1 LVITAVVH
9 EQRPVSE
16 VASSYGVHR
25 SWIYRLLSRYKVEGE
40 AAFASR
46 SRRPHRSPTAIGI
59 DVVER
64 ILKLRAELES
74 QGLDAGPDTIAWHL
88 ATHHDISVSAA
99 TIRRRLHKAGAIT
112 PQPKKRPKCSYIR
125 FEADLP
131 NETWQTDFTH
141 HRLRCGRDTEIVSFL
156 DDHSR
161 YALTV
166 AAYHRVTGPAVVQT
180 FRKAAAAHGIP
191 ASVLSD
197 NGMVYTTRFA
207 GGKGGRNQFEHHL
220 HQLGVVQ
227 KHSRPNHPTTCGK
240 VERFQ
245 QTMKKWLRRQQPQP
259 GTLAELQNLLDR
271 FVHGYNTARPHRSLN
286 RRTPLAAYQARPK
299 ATPTGSTKGTHY
311 RIRHDT
317 IDDSGVITLRH
328 GGRLHHI
335 GIGRT
340 HARTHILMLI
350 DGLHI
355 RVTDAT
361 TGTLLRELTLDPTRD
376 YQPQKRDSPN
386 P

>member
-1 LVITAVVH
+1 VI
-9 EQRPVSE
+9 
-16 VASSYGVHR
+16 
-25 SWIYRLLSRYKVEGE
+25 
-40 AAFASR
+40 
-46 SRRPHRSPTAIGI
+46 
-59 DVVER
+59 ER
-64 ILKLRAELES
+64 ILKLRAELEG
-74 QGLDAGPDTIAWHL
+74 QGLDAGADTIAWHL
-88 ATHHDISVSAA
+88 ATHHTITVSAA
-99 TIRRRLHKAGAIT
+99 TIRRHLHKAGAIV

-125 FEADLP
+125 FQADLP

-141 HRLRCGRDTEIVSFL
+141 HRLRNTRPGGTDTEILSFI

-161 YALTV
+161 YALAVT
-166 AAYHRVTGPAVVQT
+166 AHHRVTGPAVVAT

-207 GGKGGRNQFEHHL
+207 GGKGGRNQFEHEL
-220 HQLGVVQ
+220 HRLGIKQ

-240 VERFQ
+240 IERFQ

-259 GTLAELQNLLDR
+259 ATLADLQALLDQ
-271 FVHGYNTARPHRSLN
+271 FVHNYNTARPHRSLG

-299 ATPTGSTKGTHY
+299 ATPTGSIAGTHY

-317 IDDSGVITLRH
+317 IDDSGVVTLRH
-328 GGRLHHI
+328 NGRLHHI
-335 GIGRT
+335 GIGRH
-340 HARTHILMLI
+340 HARTHITMLI
-350 DGLHI
+350 NDLHI

-376 YQPQKRDSPN
+376 YQPQKHNSPN